1 MDEDI
6 GIDEKRVYGAKAGRT
21 VAVVAAEA
29 ELVRVDVSGD
39 LVGGFGLERRGAVA
53 SVAARDGALAVA
65 AEGDVLIGSDFAET
79 GFGPASAVGFD
90 PEGALV
96 AAGSDRVARL
106 GDDGWATL
114 SAVED
119 VRAID
124 GDLLAAA
131 GGVFRLDG
139 TRVGLADVRDVST
152 VGVPLA
158 ATADGLYRLGNGWM
172 DVLDGDFRVVAC
184 DGERAHAA
192 ASDALYER
200 ERAGAEWTEV
210 PLPVADP
217 VAGIGYGESTYL
229 VTGSGT
235 FLAAGEDGW
244 RARSLGV
251 RDVRGLAVL

>member
-6 GIDEKRVYGAKAGRT
+6 SIDEKRVYGAKAGRT
-21 VAVVAAEA
+21 VAFVAAGA
-29 ELVRVDVSGD
+29 GLVRVDVSGD

-65 AEGDVLIGSDFAET
+65 AEGDVLIGDGEET

-96 AAGSDRVARL
+96 AAGSGRVARL
-106 GDDGWATL
+106 ADDGWTTL

-124 GDLLAAA
+124 GDLLAAE

-158 ATADGLYRLGNGWM
+158 ATADGLYKLGNGWM
-172 DVLDGDFRVVAC
+172 DALDGDFRVVAC

-200 ERAGAEWTEV
+200 ERVDGEWTEV
-210 PLPVADP
+210 PLPVAEP

-229 VTGSGT
+229 VSGEGT
-235 FLAAGEDGW
+235 FLVAGEDGW